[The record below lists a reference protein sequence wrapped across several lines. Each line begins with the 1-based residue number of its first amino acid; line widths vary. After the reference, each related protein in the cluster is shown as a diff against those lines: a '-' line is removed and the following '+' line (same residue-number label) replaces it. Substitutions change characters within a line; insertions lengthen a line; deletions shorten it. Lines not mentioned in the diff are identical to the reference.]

1 MVLLLLG
8 VFISVRVSRADET
21 MMSVTPTQITVAP
34 TQFFTINVTV
44 NAVNNM
50 TSWQV
55 ALKYNAT
62 VINCTAA
69 WIPQS
74 NVFANQQTICVAP
87 VLNEPTVDGYNYS
100 LYGSTL
106 FSGSVNVMQ
115 GILCGFNFTCQAYGI
130 TPLQLGTAA
139 NPIEAGSIYFPTK
152 LYSKL
157 LDPDGN
163 EISFAEQDGL
173 VTNGLQPM
181 LTIISVPDGTT
192 SPQPGNYSCMYGGN
206 VSVTAIPST
215 GYILNNWLLDNSNVG
230 SANPLTIL
238 MTSNH
243 TVQPV
248 FTQANYTLTIVG
260 AVGGNTSLLPGTYN
274 YPAGQVVNVSATVD
288 AGYVFSY
295 WILDGSEAGS
305 ANPLPVVMDGN
316 HTLAPIFSSAGYVYV
331 YIRADGSIDPAG
343 VPILTSD
350 NITYQLAGNLGSMI
364 TVQRS
369 NVLIDGNG
377 HTLQGGGS
385 GEGIRLIGVNNVS
398 VTNVNIRGFD
408 DGIDLLETSQDLISE
423 NNITADGG
431 LGISLYG
438 SCNSTIC
445 RNNIIADSEGIHLD
459 YSSNYNSIFGNNVED
474 NNYVGI
480 YIDSSC
486 YNLLYHNNMV
496 NNTNQV
502 YVAANGYS
510 PINSW
515 DNGMEGNYWSN
526 YVGVDSDLN
535 GIGDTPYV
543 IDANNTDHFP
553 LMGLFSSFSIS
564 QGYSVN
570 IFSNSTITDFNCS
583 SSDRKISF
591 NVAGENGTTGFCEL
605 TIPHTLMDVNRI
617 EVVIDN
623 GSTPVLYSNLDLRDN
638 TAYRWIYFSY
648 QHSTHTI
655 IVQEDWTPP
664 TIVVLSPENQTYAVN
679 QVLLSFTVSKQTSW
693 EGYSL
698 DGSVNVTIIG
708 NQTLNN
714 IPDGLHSIIV
724 YSNDT
729 AGNMGF
735 SKTVFFTIDTT
746 PPSITRVQQNPPENE
761 VLSDEIVVVSA
772 TVFDNASGVKS
783 VNLNYTSANGSATIA
798 NVLSMTNVQGNIW
811 NATIP
816 GFPFGTNVTYTII
829 AEDNAGNTITT
840 QEIGL
845 NYQYEVMP
853 EYSALFILPLLMVGS
868 LLMMILAKRQN
879 RRRKMQVQQT

>member
-1 MVLLLLG
+1 
-8 VFISVRVSRADET
+8 
-21 MMSVTPTQITVAP
+21 
-34 TQFFTINVTV
+34 
-44 NAVNNM
+44 
-50 TSWQV
+50 
-55 ALKYNAT
+55 
-62 VINCTAA
+62 
-69 WIPQS
+69 
-74 NVFANQQTICVAP
+74 
-87 VLNEPTVDGYNYS
+87 
-100 LYGSTL
+100 
-106 FSGSVNVMQ
+106 
-115 GILCGFNFTCQAYGI
+115 
-130 TPLQLGTAA
+130 
-139 NPIEAGSIYFPTK
+139 
-152 LYSKL
+152 
-157 LDPDGN
+157 
-163 EISFAEQDGL
+163 
-173 VTNGLQPM
+173 
-181 LTIISVPDGTT
+181 
-192 SPQPGNYSCMYGGN
+192 
-206 VSVTAIPST
+206 
-215 GYILNNWLLDNSNVG
+215 
-230 SANPLTIL
+230 
-238 MTSNH
+238 
-243 TVQPV
+243 
-248 FTQANYTLTIVG
+248 
-260 AVGGNTSLLPGTYN
+260 
-274 YPAGQVVNVSATVD
+274 
-288 AGYVFSY
+288 
-295 WILDGSEAGS
+295 
-305 ANPLPVVMDGN
+305 
-316 HTLAPIFSSAGYVYV
+316 
-331 YIRADGSIDPAG
+331 
-343 VPILTSD
+343 
-350 NITYQLAGNLGSMI
+350 
-364 TVQRS
+364 
-369 NVLIDGNG
+369 
-377 HTLQGGGS
+377 
-385 GEGIRLIGVNNVS
+385 
-398 VTNVNIRGFD
+398 
-408 DGIDLLETSQDLISE
+408 
-423 NNITADGG
+423 
-431 LGISLYG
+431 
-438 SCNSTIC
+438 
-445 RNNIIADSEGIHLD
+445 
-459 YSSNYNSIFGNNVED
+459 
-474 NNYVGI
+474 
-480 YIDSSC
+480 
-486 YNLLYHNNMV
+486 MV

-526 YVGVDSDLN
+526 YVGVDSNLD

-591 NVAGENGTTGFCEL
+591 NVAGEHGTTGFCEL

-638 TAYRWIYFSY
+638 TTHRWIYFSY

-655 IVQEDWTPP
+655 VVQEDWTPP

-679 QVLLSFTVSKQTSW
+679 QVLLNFTVSKQTSW

-729 AGNMGF
+729 AGNMSF

-746 PPSITRVQQNPPENE
+746 PPSITRVQQNPPENG
-761 VLSDEIVVVSA
+761 VLPNEIVVVSV
-772 TVFDNASGVKS
+772 TVVDNTSGVKS
-783 VNLNYTSANGSATIA
+783 VYLNYTSTNGSATIA

-853 EYSALFILPLLMVGS
+853 EYSALFILPVLMVGS